1 MASNYFNLRRFNL
14 TTTFKDI
21 SFSALMA
28 LYGSAR
34 RNLNQAI
41 IDRLHNVYGVP
52 FGGSFLFC
60 TNYVIATLNGLVIEP
75 ESLRIEHDGATFSIR
90 CHQLDKSIN
99 GRGLTTDSLFKIF
112 LALNHHNHHNLQG
125 NEE

>member
-34 RNLNQAI
+34 RNLNQAS
-41 IDRLHNVYGVP
+41 LTAYTTFMAFH
-52 FGGSFLFC
+52 
-60 TNYVIATLNGLVIEP
+60 LVVLSCSAQIM
-75 ESLRIEHDGATFSIR
+75 SLQH
-90 CHQLDKSIN
+90 
-99 GRGLTTDSLFKIF
+99 
-112 LALNHHNHHNLQG
+112 
-125 NEE
+125 